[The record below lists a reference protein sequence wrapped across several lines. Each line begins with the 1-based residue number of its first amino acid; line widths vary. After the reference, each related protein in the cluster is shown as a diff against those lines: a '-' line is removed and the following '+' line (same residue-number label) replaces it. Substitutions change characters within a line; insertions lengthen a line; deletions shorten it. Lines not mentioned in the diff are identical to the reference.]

1 MKTYKLLL
9 LWSICFIFLLWII
22 ISGIKN
28 SFNNSS
34 IDSTEK
40 DIEIRNIQID
50 SLNNELNKLKGV
62 KFDTTKLKE
71 DIKISD
77 EKINK
82 IKHEKEIDTISY
94 NSIDEYRKFFSVYLQ
109 SKK

>member
-9 LWSICFIFLLWII
+9 LWSICFIFLLQIY
-22 ISGIKN
+22 SGIKN

-40 DIEIRNIQID
+40 YIEIRNIQID

-62 KFDTTKLKE
+62 KFDTTKIKH
-71 DIKISD
+71 DIKLTD
-77 EKINK
+77 
-82 IKHEKEIDTISY
+82 
-94 NSIDEYRKFFSVYLQ
+94 
-109 SKK
+109 KK

>member
-1 MKTYKLLL
+1 MIKIKE
-9 LWSICFIFLLWII
+9 FII
-22 ISGIKN
+22 ISFILIYIINYITDDKNIKHEKT
-28 SFNNSS
+28 
-34 IDSTEK
+34 IDS
-40 DIEIRNIQID
+40 IQIRNLTID
-50 SLNNELNKLKGV
+50 SLNNELNKLKGI
-62 KFDTTKLKE
+62 KFDTLKIKE

-82 IKHEKEIDTISY
+82 IKHDKISDTITN